1 MIVMIWCF
9 FKSYLTVNLRFYGFD
24 ALIKELIWII
34 LVHGRGTPVSLGF
47 PAGEAEDGE

>member
-9 FKSYLTVNLRFYGFD
+9 LNHLIVNLRFYGFD

-34 LVHGRGTPVSLGF
+34 LGCFLSVSGQF
-47 PAGEAEDGE
+47 THETVQVR

>member
-9 FKSYLTVNLRFYGFD
+9 LKSYLTPNLRFYGFD

-34 LVHGRGTPVSLGF
+34 LGSFLSLFLGSS
-47 PAGEAEDGE
+47 PMKLCR